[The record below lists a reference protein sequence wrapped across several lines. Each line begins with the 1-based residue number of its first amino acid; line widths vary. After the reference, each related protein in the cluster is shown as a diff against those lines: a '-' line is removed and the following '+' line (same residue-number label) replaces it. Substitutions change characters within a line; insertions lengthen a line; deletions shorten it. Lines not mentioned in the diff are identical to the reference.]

1 MRRLCLHFLVLIL
14 GLIGSGRCRNVLQTT
29 AEGTQTKESVV
40 QQDEP
45 AQRAAGVTFALAK
58 HFQDN
63 MVLQRAPERANI
75 YGFSPDIGKK
85 IIAQMNTPSK
95 QYDYTT
101 VVTAGSTAG
110 VGVWKI
116 TLDPLKAGVTVTIKV
131 VSDRGTL
138 NLKNVIFGDVWIC
151 SGQSNMQ
158 FNVFMMSDAAA
169 QTADAHN
176 YPNIRLMTVSMRNST
191 FPLDDLVAID
201 QAWTSPNSG
210 AMGRWAWDYFSAVC
224 WVFGKQVHRATGVP
238 VGLIASDWGGTP
250 LNAWSS
256 PESLQKCRAAKA
268 TSRRTVGAAEISLP
282 VSDSPNSPPQARAFY
297 VPRDDS
303 VLWNSMIYPLLG
315 MTLRGAI
322 WYQGETDADGGTKMN
337 IYNCTFPGMIADW
350 REKFSQVSQQTNPL
364 FPFGF
369 VQLAPNA
376 PQPPYITVGFPD
388 IRWHQTADYGYV
400 PNPKMPNVFMAV
412 TLDLPGFNSTY
423 GPTHPQDKADVGA
436 RLALSGLSVAYNQKT
451 FYQGPFPRSGAPS
464 SSGYVLDYGSTWK
477 LVVRS
482 QDVFEF
488 FCERKDGSYGKW
500 VVTSSVASNSTSITL
515 KSDVCGN
522 DEKIMGVRYAWRTS
536 PCTFKKCA
544 VYSTVNSLPAPPFV
558 FKAKAG
564 ENEVKFS
571 GPFGDGRLEF

>member
-1 MRRLCLHFLVLIL
+1 MRKVCLCLFLVLT
-14 GLIGSGRCRNVLQTT
+14 GLLGSGHSRNVLQTT
-29 AEGTQTKESVV
+29 AQDAGHTAESVV

-116 TLDPLKAGVTVTIKV
+116 TLDPLNAGVTVTIKV

-158 FNVFMMSDAAA
+158 FTVPQMIGADKEL
-169 QTADAHN
+169 ADAHN
-176 YPNIRLMTVSMRNST
+176 YPNIRLMSVSLKKST
-191 FPLDDLVAID
+191 TPLDDLIYID
-201 QAWTSPNSG
+201 EAWTPPNNDSLG
-210 AMGRWAWDYFSAVC
+210 HGEWTYFSAVC
-224 WVFGKQVHRATGVP
+224 WLYGKQIHKTMGVP
-238 VGLIASDWGGTP
+238 VGLVASVWGGTP
-250 LNAWSS
+250 VEAWSS
-256 PESLQKCRAAKA
+256 PDSLRKCGVIKREVDSAEEEESNLDSDEKSR
-268 TSRRTVGAAEISLP
+268 SRRQ
-282 VSDSPNSPPQARAFY
+282 DYPQAN
-297 VPRDDS
+297 S
-303 VLWNSMIYPLLG
+303 ILWNSMIHPLLG
-315 MTLRGAI
+315 MTIRGAI
-322 WYQGETDADGGTKMN
+322 WYQGESDAFDYRRDN
-337 IYNCTFPGMIADW
+337 YNCTFPGMIADW
-350 REKFSQVSQQTNPL
+350 REKFSQVSQQTNPQ

-369 VQLAPNA
+369 VQLAPFNRH
-376 PQPPYITVGFPD
+376 PPVITVGYPD

-400 PNPKMPNVFMAV
+400 PNPKMPKVFMAV
-412 TLDLPGFNSTY
+412 ALDLPHFNSTY
-423 GPTHPQDKADVGA
+423 GAIHPMHKLDVGA
-436 RLALSGLSVAYNQKT
+436 RLALGGLAVAYNQKVV
-451 FYQGPFPRSGAPS
+451 YQGPFPKSGYFS
-464 SSGYVLDYGSTWK
+464 SLGYVLDYGSTWT
-477 LVVRS
+477 LDVRS
-482 QDVFEF
+482 QDLFEF
-488 FCERKDGSYGKW
+488 FCEPKNGGAGKW
-500 VVTSSVASNSTSITL
+500 VATWRTALNSTSITFDT
-515 KSDVCGN
+515 KVCGG
-522 DEKIMGVRYAWRTS
+522 DQRIRGLRYDWLTT
-536 PCTFKKCA
+536 PCYFKKCA

-558 FKAKAG
+558 FKANPG